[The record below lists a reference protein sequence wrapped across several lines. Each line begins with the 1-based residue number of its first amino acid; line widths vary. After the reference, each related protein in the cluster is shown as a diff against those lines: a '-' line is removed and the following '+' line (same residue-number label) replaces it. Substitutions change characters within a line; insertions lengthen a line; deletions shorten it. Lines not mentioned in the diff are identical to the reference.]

1 MGHRQSPSST
11 VASAIRLQRSV
22 ALCTVPPTPF
32 WRKENELDF
41 QVGNYWICVICH
53 YVCGGL
59 GHNHLGGGSFHF
71 QVLVDFLY
79 IGIT

>member
-32 WRKENELDF
+32 FGEKNEMVYCLVCVLCRF
-41 QVGNYWICVICH
+41 GNYHV
-53 YVCGGL
+53 GF
-59 GHNHLGGGSFHF
+59 NHLGGGSFHF
-71 QVLVDFLY
+71 QVLVGFPVHW
-79 IGIT
+79 G